1 MKSLFRLFQ
10 IICCFA
16 GLVSCKEQ
24 PLVTDSPDYLT
35 FAVSNMTDSDIT
47 LSGKVNMKE
56 YSVVIASGKEYSYC
70 QDAMSGAVVDNGI
83 PVYSFETVK
92 MTFADNS
99 EIELSSSVFQGLWKE
114 TGDHHI
120 GLTIDQSFLERYSE

>member
-10 IICCFA
+10 IICCLA
-16 GLVSCKEQ
+16 GLASCKEQ

-35 FAVSNMTDSDIT
+35 FTVSNMTDSDIT

-56 YSVVIASGKEYSYC
+56 YSIVIVSGKEYSYS

-92 MTFADNS
+92 MTMTDNR